1 MTEPVDVYWSFR
13 SPYSYLVTPDL
24 LRLRD
29 DYDVDVRMRI
39 VYPIAIRDPSLVFD
53 PANRNKSRYIVLD
66 SRRRADYL
74 GMPFV
79 LPARPDPIVQDP
91 ATMAVAA
98 EQPYIHRLSALGVEA
113 QRRGKGLEFVVEVS
127 ALIFGGTEGWDRGE
141 HLENAVAR
149 AGLDLSDLDAAI
161 EGGDQLQEVERN
173 QQALTAAGHWGV
185 PTMVVRDEPF
195 FGQDR
200 IDTLRW
206 RLDQFGLKRHS

>member
-29 DYDVDVRMRI
+29 DYGVDVRMRI

-113 QRRGKGLEFVVEVS
+113 QRRWSPRSRRSFS
-127 ALIFGGTEGWDRGE
+127 AAPKAGIRGIISATPW
-141 HLENAVAR
+141 HAPAWTSPNWMLPSR
-149 AGLDLSDLDAAI
+149 AATSWRRWKAI
-161 EGGDQLQEVERN
+161 N
-173 QQALTAAGHWGV
+173 
-185 PTMVVRDEPF
+185 
-195 FGQDR
+195 
-200 IDTLRW
+200 
-206 RLDQFGLKRHS
+206 RHSPRQVTGGCRPWSCGVSRSSARIASTPCAGGWTSTG